1 MIESTDTTIRK
12 RSLAEEMAVRLQEQ
26 IAQGRFEVG
35 GKLPTESELMKIF
48 GVGRSTVREAVKINY
63 FEDRDLIASQAAL
76 YREKLG

>member
-48 GVGRSTVREAVKINY
+48 GVGRSTVREAVKILVNMG
-63 FEDRDLIASQAAL
+63 FLKVQ
-76 YREKLG
+76 